1 MVLILS
7 FLYDVGEDAELLGR
21 PRNDTELLTAEVGHL
36 QWAMSVQD
44 YVMNEGRI
52 PLEAALDGR
61 RCVFGTWFY
70 GPNRTALEQEV
81 PDLRP
86 LFAVLD
92 QKHLALHQSAGV
104 IRTDMERGESA
115 AAKEHFRTVSLPL
128 LTEVR
133 DLLRNSLA
141 LTRGAQSGIVARLE
155 GKLNDI
161 TRMAVSASLIF
172 LLAGLTIAVLLLF
185 RIPYES
191 YNEGGSII
199 SMFLSPATACLAV
212 AIYGKIQILKK
223 KLAADFSRV
232 HGGLVYLYSQRMAPV
247 PPVRTGRGHDGVA
260 AAQVGHHSDRH
271 QHLRPPWGY
280 GSHHC
285 SGGTGHRCHGKR
297 AGPPSS
303 SSCFG

>member
-1 MVLILS
+1 MPAASGQQHRRNAKHEVLCMRWSDIAVRKKLYAVFVVGIGFFISIMVLILS

-172 LLAGLTIAVLLLF
+172 LLAGLTIAVLLVR
-185 RIPYES
+185 RICGP
-191 YNEGGSII
+191 
-199 SMFLSPATACLAV
+199 L
-212 AIYGKIQILKK
+212 
-223 KLAADFSRV
+223 
-232 HGGLVYLYSQRMAPV
+232 
-247 PPVRTGRGHDGVA
+247 GRLTA
-260 AAQVGHHSDRH
+260 AARRVAEGDFM
-271 QHLRPPWGY
+271 
-280 GSHHC
+280 
-285 SGGTGHRCHGKR
+285 TRCFR
-297 AGPPSS
+297 LSRE
-303 SSCFG
+303 FG

>member
-1 MVLILS
+1 MRWSDIAVRKKLYAVFVVGIGFFISIMVLILS

-172 LLAGLTIAVLLLF
+172 LLAGLTIAVLLVR
-185 RIPYES
+185 RICGPLGRLTAAARRVAEGDFMTVDIAQKDEVGQLAS
-191 YNEGGSII
+191 RRRAPDAFLPDSVRRKGRHRLRGHPEQFCRSEETPGHGRLPPAGSRRTHGGSVH
-199 SMFLSPATACLAV
+199 PA
-212 AIYGKIQILKK
+212 
-223 KLAADFSRV
+223 
-232 HGGLVYLYSQRMAPV
+232 
-247 PPVRTGRGHDGVA
+247 
-260 AAQVGHHSDRH
+260 
-271 QHLRPPWGY
+271 
-280 GSHHC
+280 
-285 SGGTGHRCHGKR
+285 
-297 AGPPSS
+297 
-303 SSCFG
+303 